1 MSERDLIIHKL
12 HKIHVTKMKIDL
24 MNKLQ
29 NTGQVSDDAITLDQV
44 PTLDLYRAWN
54 SADREG
60 AQQ

>member
-12 HKIHVTKMKIDL
+12 HKIHGTKTKSEL
-24 MNKLQ
+24 MNELQ